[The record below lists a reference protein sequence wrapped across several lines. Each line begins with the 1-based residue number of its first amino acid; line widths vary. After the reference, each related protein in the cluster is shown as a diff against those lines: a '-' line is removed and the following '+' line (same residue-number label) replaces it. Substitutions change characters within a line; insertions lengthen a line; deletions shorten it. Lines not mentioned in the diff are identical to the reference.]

1 MSDRMTSRRWMEA
14 APALQTQIRCASGE
28 SMPPATPH
36 SYGPDGLNADATLR
50 STLAPRKRERAG
62 ILIADDHPIF
72 RDGLRKLIESQA
84 GMSVTAESSVGTEVV
99 RLARTLRPDIILL
112 DLSLPRRTG
121 FQVLTSLA
129 SLSLPIRTLV
139 LAETLEQSI
148 ILEAL
153 YLGAHGIVLKGSPR
167 EVLLKSIC
175 SVIDGQY
182 WLDNTSVPIVIEA
195 LRKAPPSQNGLSE
208 ARDFGLTPQELKIV
222 GTVAN
227 GSSNKEVSQAFN
239 ISERTVKHHLTNVFN
254 KLGLSSRLEL
264 AVFAL
269 EHGLANKR

>member
-1 MSDRMTSRRWMEA
+1 MNDHTSSRRWLEA
-14 APALQTQIRCASGE
+14 APALQTHSQVAGGE
-28 SMPPATPH
+28 PPAPVPGYNPT
-36 SYGPDGLNADATLR
+36 GLNVEASLR
-50 STLAPRKRERAG
+50 RVASRRNGDRAG

-72 RDGLRKLIESQA
+72 RDGLRKLIESQQ
-84 GMSVTAESSVGTEVV
+84 GMWVTAESSVSGEVV
-99 RLARTLRPDIILL
+99 RLARTLKPQVILL
-112 DLSLPRRTG
+112 DLGMPRRSS
-121 FQVLTSLA
+121 FQVLTELA
-129 SLSLPIRTLV
+129 GLSLPVRTLV
-139 LAETLEQSI
+139 MAETVEQST

-153 YLGAHGIVLKGSPR
+153 YLGAYGIVLKGSPR

-175 SVIDGQY
+175 SVIEGQY
-182 WLDNTSVPIVIEA
+182 WLDNASVPIVIEA
-195 LRKAPPSQNGLSE
+195 LRKGSTSPNAASGG
-208 ARDFGLTPQELKIV
+208 RDFGLTPQELKIV